1 MADEEDEILEP
12 RKNSH
17 FRGHDSAARAILHTW
32 STGRVPHAWLITGP
46 RGIGK
51 ATLAYRFARLAL
63 SGTRAEEGLFG
74 ATAASLDV
82 DPSSSIFRQI
92 AAGAHPDL
100 MVVKPEIDD
109 KTGKL
114 RTGIVVEDVRR
125 AVEFIHLTP
134 ALGGWR
140 VVLVDSADD
149 MNRSSANALLK
160 ILEEPPRDALLL
172 LASHAPGSLLPT
184 IRSRCR
190 RLELSPLSDDV
201 MAELIHHYQP
211 DMEAAEIRQL
221 QKIAGGS
228 IGRAMAIAGTGGLE
242 LHGEL
247 TRQLASLPGLPM
259 AEIHAFAEKVGKSGG
274 DSPFGLASEL
284 LLDWLAQVIRRKA
297 VGEGV
302 RSAGTAAGRGSLE
315 QWLAL
320 WEKINSL
327 FKRTEAVN
335 LDRKQVWI
343 GAMVDIAQLTAA
355 R

>member
-1 MADEEDEILEP
+1 MADDEDDILPP
-12 RKNSH
+12 RKNTY
-17 FRGHDSAARAILHTW
+17 FRGHDDAVRAILHTW

-63 SGTRAEEGLFG
+63 SGATPETGLFG
-74 ATAASLDV
+74 ASAPSLDT
-82 DPSSSIFRQI
+82 DPSSPVFRQI
-92 AAGAHPDL
+92 AAEAHPDL
-100 MVVKPEIDD
+100 MVLKREVDE

-114 RTGIVVEDVRR
+114 RTNIVVEDVRR
-125 AVEFIHLTP
+125 AVDFIHLTP

-140 VVLVDSADD
+140 VVLADCADD

-160 ILEEPPRDALLL
+160 ILEEPPKNALLL
-172 LASHAPGSLLPT
+172 LVSHAPGGLLPT

-190 RLELSPLSDDV
+190 RLELSPLDDGL
-201 MAELIHHYQP
+201 MAELIHHYRP
-211 DMEAAEIRQL
+211 EMEPAEVRQL
-221 QKIAGGS
+221 KEIAVGS
-228 IGRAMAIAGTGGLE
+228 IGRALEIAGAGGLE
-242 LHGEL
+242 IHSEL
-247 TRQLASLPGLPM
+247 SRQLASLPALPM

-274 DSPFGLASEL
+274 DSPFGLATEL
-284 LLDWLAQVIRRKA
+284 LLAWLSQVIRRKA
-297 VGEGV
+297 TGEG
-302 RSAGTAAGRGSLE
+302 AGRGSLE
-315 QWLAL
+315 QWLTL
-320 WEKINSL
+320 WEKIDGL